1 MFPSRVTLI
10 TYTSLHRKKSLIFS
24 ISVRFIC
31 INRNK
36 TIFFKDYPPPK
47 KKICTAS
54 LRLSTTFPLLLH
66 LPHRADVL
74 PEAFG
79 VVVKVENP
87 SRSGVEFAAG
97 F

>member
-10 TYTSLHRKKSLIFS
+10 TYTSLHRKKSLISS

-36 TIFFKDYPPPK
+36 TIFFKDYPPK
-47 KKICTAS
+47 KKFCTAS
-54 LRLSTTFPLLLH
+54 LRFSTTFPLLLH

>member
-1 MFPSRVTLI
+1 MVALQVRSTGAGAEPRKARPSERGARLEH
-10 TYTSLHRKKSLIFS
+10 LLA
-24 ISVRFIC
+24 
-31 INRNK
+31 
-36 TIFFKDYPPPK
+36 PPQ

-66 LPHRADVL
+66 LPHRADVF
-74 PEAFG
+74 PEAPG